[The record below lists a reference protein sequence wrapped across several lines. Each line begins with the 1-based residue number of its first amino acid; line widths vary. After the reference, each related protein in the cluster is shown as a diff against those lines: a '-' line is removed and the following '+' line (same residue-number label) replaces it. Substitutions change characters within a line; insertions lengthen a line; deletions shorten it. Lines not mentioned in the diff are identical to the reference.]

1 MDQQELDDAYNQSV
15 YAPNMAHVSR
25 RLDRA
30 SEAARRRLPPR
41 RVAYGNSPIEALDIY
56 LTPKPDAP
64 INVFIHGGAWRAG
77 LARDHAFAAEMFVNA
92 GAHQVVVD
100 FINVEEAGGNLM
112 TMADQVRRAVA
123 WVYRNS
129 SSFGGDR
136 NRLFVAGHSSGGHL
150 AAVAMTTDWQ
160 RDFNLP
166 ADIIKG
172 GVCASG
178 MFDLKPVR
186 LSARSKYVNFT
197 DEIEEA
203 LSPQRHLAQLNAR
216 IVILSGTLETPEFQR
231 QARDF
236 SAAVKA
242 AGKPVELI
250 VCEGYNHFEVEETFA
265 SPYGLMGRAALQQM
279 KLTAA

>member
-30 SEAARRRLPPR
+30 SEAWRRRLPPR

-172 GVCASG
+172 GVC
-178 MFDLKPVR
+178 
-186 LSARSKYVNFT
+186 
-197 DEIEEA
+197 
-203 LSPQRHLAQLNAR
+203 PQRHLAQLNAR